1 MFDSSDSGPRNAPE
15 PTPRESRNWSIVI
28 TSGCRECGFEAGS
41 IAPDEAAR
49 RLRTAMLGWET
60 VLAGPTARQRPA
72 PQTWSPTEY
81 ACHVRDLCRLLPARL
96 AVMVSFED
104 PQFENWDQDEAVVRH
119 AYWAVRAAEAAAD
132 LRRWAA
138 AAASTLEAV
147 IADQMPRTGRRSD
160 GTRMTIGELCAT
172 FVHEVEHH
180 LQDAGGPRPGH
191 SHIA

>member
-1 MFDSSDSGPRNAPE
+1 
-15 PTPRESRNWSIVI
+15 
-28 TSGCRECGFEAGS
+28 
-41 IAPDEAAR
+41 
-49 RLRTAMLGWET
+49 MLGWET
-60 VLAGPTARQRPA
+60 VLAGPAACQRPA
-72 PQTWSPTEY
+72 PRAWSPTEY

-104 PQFENWDQDEAVVRH
+104 PQFENWDQDEAAVRH

-147 IADQMPRTGRRSD
+147 IVDQVSRTGRRSD
-160 GTRMTIGELCAT
+160 GTRMTIGELCAN

-180 LQDAGGPRPGH
+180 LQDAGAPRPGQH
-191 SHIA
+191 AAEG